1 LKALIFT
8 ISILVIIPSSI
19 FAIDKEEAL
28 YYNNWNDSLQDNN
41 LMLSKAYIN
50 SNPSKALAYISQ
62 AIINTDNF
70 LLKAKCYLQKGI
82 IYNYSYTNKGKAALE
97 NYLLAKE
104 IYTQNS
110 IQNKLII
117 TNILIGEAHI
127 NLGEQNKAN
136 LLLSKTKEL
145 ANKNRESFLM
155 VISYLAELDVN
166 YLETKNAFENFLKIV
181 ANIRLKKN
189 SAYAYYLF
197 YKRALN
203 YGDKK
208 TTIRSLD
215 SAVKHYE
222 NNKNYDISVQMLIK
236 KAEAFESFN
245 QTKKAINLI
254 QDIYTKSLEYNYTRG
269 LIYSCYKLSDYFES
283 ENNFNKA
290 NFYLKYLNKIESAQG
305 QKELTERIL
314 LAEKENKIGV
324 ERLNTK
330 NELKFQSYL
339 IFTGF
344 GIALFIL
351 FIALYIFSA
360 FKTKSKLASNL
371 ILANAKNQELKK
383 EKDDFLAYTTHEIRT
398 PLSAVISASEIL
410 DRTKLDS
417 SQKEHL
423 KALKSSASNILFLV
437 NDILDLA
444 KLEKRKITLEKID
457 FSLINVIE
465 NSISIL
471 KSKAIDN
478 NVDIKF
484 IQSKKVPKLII
495 GDAFRFQQIIINLL
509 DNAIKYSPNGQAIIE
524 LTKEDNKSL
533 KVVVSDNGVGIQK
546 DKLKHIFQ
554 PYAQEKT
561 NTSRQYG
568 GTGLGLAI
576 CDLIIQLMNGK
587 INVESDSSGTVFSF
601 IIPYIISNK
610 ANVEVSASKKTG
622 LKNIKILMAEDD
634 ELNGKLFKDLIE
646 NIDNN
651 ITLEWVKNGQEATVM
666 TSKNIYDI
674 ILMDIEMPIKNGFET
689 SLEIR
694 KSLNSNN
701 KSTPIIAMTAH
712 LVEDVLDRCYENGIN
727 DCISKPFQIE
737 MLYKKIFKSIKI
749 DNDGRAIH
757 LKNKNKYLDIFIR
770 TFKDDYDKLVEMIK
784 QNDQN
789 GIKSK
794 LHKMKGSSATMEFIE
809 IEEYISKME
818 LKKVVDLSS
827 DIKTLQKLFL
837 KNTKEKI

>member
-1 LKALIFT
+1 MKALIFT

-28 YYNNWNDSLQDNN
+28 YYNNWNDSVQDNN

-62 AIINTDNF
+62 AIINTDNV

-82 IYNYSYTNKGKAALE
+82 IYNYSYRKKGQAALE
-97 NYLLAKE
+97 NYFLAKE
-104 IYTQNS
+104 IYTQNN

-117 TNILIGEAHI
+117 TNILIGEAYI
-127 NLGEQNKAN
+127 NLGKKNKAD
-136 LLLSKTKEL
+136 LLFSKTKEL
-145 ANKNRESFLM
+145 ANKNRESFL
-155 VISYLAELDVN
+155 VVLAYLAELDLN
-166 YLETKNAFENFLKIV
+166 YLESKNAFENFTKIA
-181 ANIRLKKN
+181 ANIKQQKN

-197 YKRALN
+197 YKRAFN

-208 TTIRSLD
+208 TTITSLD
-215 SAVKHYE
+215 SAINHYK

-283 ENNFNKA
+283 ENNYNKA

-339 IFTGF
+339 IFIGF

-457 FSLINVIE
+457 FSLIDVIKK
-465 NSISIL
+465 SISIL

-478 NVDIKF
+478 NVEVKF
-484 IQSKKVPKLII
+484 IQSKKVPKVII

-509 DNAIKYSPNGQAIIE
+509 DNAIKYAPNGQAIIV
-524 LTKEDNKSL
+524 LTTEENKSL

-601 IIPYIISNK
+601 IVPYKISDK
-610 ANVEVSASKKTG
+610 PKLEVFKSTKIG

-651 ITLEWVKNGQEATVM
+651 ITLEWVKNGQEAIDM
-666 TSKNIYDI
+666 SSKNIYDI

-701 KSTPIIAMTAH
+701 KSTTIIAMTAH

-737 MLYKKIFKSIKI
+737 MLYKKISKSIKI
-749 DNDGRAIH
+749 DNAGRAIN
-757 LKNKNKYLDIFIR
+757 LKNKNKYLEIFIR
-770 TFKDDYDKLVEMIK
+770 TFKDDYDKLVGSIK
-784 QNDQN
+784 QSDQK

-809 IEEYISKME
+809 IEEFISKME

>member
-1 LKALIFT
+1 MKALIFT

-62 AIINTDNF
+62 AIINTDNV

-136 LLLSKTKEL
+136 LLLSKTKDL

-651 ITLEWVKNGQEATVM
+651 ITLEWVKNGQEATEM

-737 MLYKKIFKSIKI
+737 MLYKKISKSIKI

>member
-1 LKALIFT
+1 MKALIFT
-8 ISILVIIPSSI
+8 ISILVIIPYSI

-41 LMLSKAYIN
+41 LILSKAYIN

-62 AIINTDNF
+62 AIINTDNV

-82 IYNYSYTNKGKAALE
+82 IYNYSYANKGKAALE

-104 IYTQNS
+104 IYAQNS

-127 NLGEQNKAN
+127 NLGEQNKAD

-155 VISYLAELDVN
+155 VMAYLAELDLN

-215 SAVKHYE
+215 SAVKQYE

-290 NFYLKYLNKIESAQG
+290 NSYLKYLNKIESAQG

-457 FSLINVIE
+457 FSLIDVIE
-465 NSISIL
+465 KSISIL

-478 NVDIKF
+478 NVEVKF

-610 ANVEVSASKKTG
+610 ANVEVSASNKTG

-651 ITLEWVKNGQEATVM
+651 ITLEWVKNGQEATEM

-737 MLYKKIFKSIKI
+737 MLYKKISKSIKI

-784 QNDQN
+784 QKDQN

>member
-1 LKALIFT
+1 MKALIFT

-651 ITLEWVKNGQEATVM
+651 ITLEWVKNGQEATEM

>member
-1 LKALIFT
+1 MKALIFT

-62 AIINTDNF
+62 AIINTNNV

-457 FSLINVIE
+457 FSLIDVIE
-465 NSISIL
+465 KSISIL

-478 NVDIKF
+478 NVEVKF

-651 ITLEWVKNGQEATVM
+651 IILEWVKNGQEATEM

-737 MLYKKIFKSIKI
+737 MLYKKISKSIKI
-749 DNDGRAIH
+749 DNVGKAINF
-757 LKNKNKYLDIFIR
+757 KNKNKYLDIFIR

>member
-1 LKALIFT
+1 MKALIFT

-651 ITLEWVKNGQEATVM
+651 ITLEWVKNGQEATEM

-737 MLYKKIFKSIKI
+737 MLYKKISKSIKI

>member
-1 LKALIFT
+1 MKALIFT

-28 YYNNWNDSLQDNN
+28 YYNNWNDSVQDNN

-62 AIINTDNF
+62 AIINTDNV

-82 IYNYSYTNKGKAALE
+82 IYNYSYRKKGQAALE
-97 NYLLAKE
+97 NYFLAKK
-104 IYTQNS
+104 IYTQNN

-117 TNILIGEAHI
+117 TNILIGEAYI
-127 NLGEQNKAN
+127 NLGKKNKAD
-136 LLLSKTKEL
+136 LLFSKTKEL
-145 ANKNRESFLM
+145 ANKNRESFL
-155 VISYLAELDVN
+155 VVLAYLAELDLN
-166 YLETKNAFENFLKIV
+166 YLESKNAFENFTKIA
-181 ANIRLKKN
+181 ANIKQQKN

-197 YKRALN
+197 YKRAFN

-208 TTIRSLD
+208 TTITSLD
-215 SAVKHYE
+215 SAINHYK

-283 ENNFNKA
+283 ENNYNKA

-339 IFTGF
+339 IFIGF

-457 FSLINVIE
+457 FSLIDVIKK
-465 NSISIL
+465 SISIL

-478 NVDIKF
+478 NVEVKF
-484 IQSKKVPKLII
+484 IQSKKVPKVIV

-509 DNAIKYSPNGQAIIE
+509 DNAIKYAPNGQAIIE
-524 LTKEDNKSL
+524 LTKEDNKLL

-601 IIPYIISNK
+601 IVPYKISDK
-610 ANVEVSASKKTG
+610 PKLEVFKSTKIG

-651 ITLEWVKNGQEATVM
+651 ITLEWVKNGQEAIDM
-666 TSKNIYDI
+666 SSKNIYDI

-701 KSTPIIAMTAH
+701 KSTTIIAMTAH

-737 MLYKKIFKSIKI
+737 MLYKKISKSIKI
-749 DNDGRAIH
+749 DNAGRAIN
-757 LKNKNKYLDIFIR
+757 LKNKNKYLEIFIR
-770 TFKDDYDKLVEMIK
+770 TFKDDYDKLVGSIK
-784 QNDQN
+784 QSDQK

-809 IEEYISKME
+809 IEEFISKME

>member
-1 LKALIFT
+1 MKALIFT

-28 YYNNWNDSLQDNN
+28 YYNNWNDSVQDNN

-62 AIINTDNF
+62 AIINTDNV

-82 IYNYSYTNKGKAALE
+82 IYNYSYRKKGQAALE
-97 NYLLAKE
+97 NYFLAKE
-104 IYTQNS
+104 IYTQNN

-117 TNILIGEAHI
+117 TNILIGEAYI
-127 NLGEQNKAN
+127 NLGKKNKAD
-136 LLLSKTKEL
+136 LLFSKTKEL
-145 ANKNRESFLM
+145 ANKNRESFL
-155 VISYLAELDVN
+155 VVLAYLAELDLN
-166 YLETKNAFENFLKIV
+166 YLESKNAFENFTKIA
-181 ANIRLKKN
+181 ANIKQQKN

-197 YKRALN
+197 YKRAFN

-208 TTIRSLD
+208 TTITSLD
-215 SAVKHYE
+215 SAINHYK

-254 QDIYTKSLEYNYTRG
+254 QDIYTKALEYNYTRG

-283 ENNFNKA
+283 ENNYNKA

-339 IFTGF
+339 IFIGF

-457 FSLINVIE
+457 FSLIDVIKK
-465 NSISIL
+465 SISIL

-478 NVDIKF
+478 NVEVKF
-484 IQSKKVPKLII
+484 IQSKKVPKVII

-509 DNAIKYSPNGQAIIE
+509 DNAIKYAPNGQAIIE
-524 LTKEDNKSL
+524 LTKEDNKLL

-601 IIPYIISNK
+601 IVPYKISDK
-610 ANVEVSASKKTG
+610 PKLEVFKSTKIG

-651 ITLEWVKNGQEATVM
+651 ITLEWVKNGQEAIDM
-666 TSKNIYDI
+666 SSKNIYDI

-701 KSTPIIAMTAH
+701 KSTTIIAMTAH

-737 MLYKKIFKSIKI
+737 MLYKKISKSIKI
-749 DNDGRAIH
+749 DNAGRAIN
-757 LKNKNKYLDIFIR
+757 LKNKNKYLEIFIR
-770 TFKDDYDKLVEMIK
+770 TFKDDYDKLVESIN
-784 QNDQN
+784 QNDQK

-809 IEEYISKME
+809 IEEFIRKME

>member
-1 LKALIFT
+1 MKALIFT
-8 ISILVIIPSSI
+8 ISILVIIPYSI

-62 AIINTDNF
+62 AIINTDNV

-127 NLGEQNKAN
+127 NLGEQNKAD

-203 YGDKK
+203 YWDKK

-457 FSLINVIE
+457 FSLIDVIE
-465 NSISIL
+465 KSISIL

-478 NVDIKF
+478 NVEVKF

-610 ANVEVSASKKTG
+610 ANVEVSASNKTG

-651 ITLEWVKNGQEATVM
+651 ITLEWVKNGQEATEM

-737 MLYKKIFKSIKI
+737 MLYKKISKSIKI

>member
-1 LKALIFT
+1 MKALIFT

-737 MLYKKIFKSIKI
+737 MLYKKISKSIKI

>member
-62 AIINTDNF
+62 AIINTDNV

-136 LLLSKTKEL
+136 LLLSKTKDL

-651 ITLEWVKNGQEATVM
+651 ITLEWVKNGQEATEM

-737 MLYKKIFKSIKI
+737 MLYKKISKSIKI

>member
-1 LKALIFT
+1 MKALIFT

-41 LMLSKAYIN
+41 LILSKAYIN

-62 AIINTDNF
+62 AIINTNNV

-104 IYTQNS
+104 IYAHNS

-127 NLGEQNKAN
+127 NLGEQNKAD

-155 VISYLAELDVN
+155 VMAYLAELDLN

-215 SAVKHYE
+215 SAVKQYE

-444 KLEKRKITLEKID
+444 KLEKRKITLEKTD
-457 FSLINVIE
+457 FSLIDVIE
-465 NSISIL
+465 KSISIL

-478 NVDIKF
+478 NVEVKF

-651 ITLEWVKNGQEATVM
+651 ITLEWVKNGQEATEM

-737 MLYKKIFKSIKI
+737 MLYKKISKSIKI

-809 IEEYISKME
+809 IEEFISKME

>member
-1 LKALIFT
+1 MKALIFT

-28 YYNNWNDSLQDNN
+28 YYNNWNDSVQDNN

-62 AIINTDNF
+62 AIINTDNV

-82 IYNYSYTNKGKAALE
+82 IYNYSYRKKGQAALE
-97 NYLLAKE
+97 NYFLAKE
-104 IYTQNS
+104 IYTQNN

-117 TNILIGEAHI
+117 TNILIGEAYI
-127 NLGEQNKAN
+127 NLGKKNKAD
-136 LLLSKTKEL
+136 LLFSKTKEL
-145 ANKNRESFLM
+145 ANKNRESFL
-155 VISYLAELDVN
+155 VVLAYLAELDLN
-166 YLETKNAFENFLKIV
+166 YLESKNAFENFTKIA
-181 ANIRLKKN
+181 ANIKQQKN

-197 YKRALN
+197 YKRAFN

-208 TTIRSLD
+208 TTITSLD
-215 SAVKHYE
+215 SAINHYK

-283 ENNFNKA
+283 ENNYNKA

-339 IFTGF
+339 IFIGF

-360 FKTKSKLASNL
+360 FKTKSKLANNL

-457 FSLINVIE
+457 FSLIDVIKK
-465 NSISIL
+465 SISIL

-478 NVDIKF
+478 NVEVKF
-484 IQSKKVPKLII
+484 IQSKKVPKVIV

-509 DNAIKYSPNGQAIIE
+509 DNAIKYAPNGQAIIV
-524 LTKEDNKSL
+524 LTTEENKSL

-601 IIPYIISNK
+601 IIPHIISNK
-610 ANVEVSASKKTG
+610 ANAEVYASKKID

-651 ITLEWVKNGQEATVM
+651 ITLEWVKNGQEAIDM
-666 TSKNIYDI
+666 SSKNIYDI

-701 KSTPIIAMTAH
+701 KSTTIIAMTAH

-737 MLYKKIFKSIKI
+737 MLYKKISKSIKI
-749 DNDGRAIH
+749 DNAGRAIN
-757 LKNKNKYLDIFIR
+757 LKNKNKYLEIFIR
-770 TFKDDYDKLVEMIK
+770 TFKDDYDKLVGSIK
-784 QNDQN
+784 QSDQK

-809 IEEYISKME
+809 IEEFISKME